1 MKNWSGQL
9 FSLALLSL
17 VAALTF
23 WLKSSL
29 SADTENTARP
39 DDLAPDAIIENFE
52 IRRLDEQGRLKYR
65 LHGPHLSH
73 FPHDDST
80 EIQAPR
86 LTSYREDGTVVNV
99 RADKAIVTQ
108 QGETVHLIDNVVL
121 MRPASPRNP
130 ELVALTPKLMV
141 EPEAGLAHTDSP
153 IRINQGAS
161 WVTGIGARIDHNK
174 MTFELLSNVR
184 GYHVASRAQP

>member
-9 FSLALLSL
+9 FSLALLGL
-17 VAALTF
+17 IAALTF

-29 SADTENTARP
+29 STDPENTARP
-39 DDLAPDAIIENFE
+39 VDLGPDAIIENFE

-65 LHGPHLSH
+65 LHGPQLSH
-73 FPHDDST
+73 FPHNDST

-86 LTSYREDGTVVNV
+86 LTSYRQDGTLINV
-99 RADKAIVTQ
+99 RADKALITQ
-108 QGETVHLIDNVVL
+108 QGETIHLIENVEL
-121 MRPASPRNP
+121 LRPASARNP
-130 ELVALTPKLMV
+130 ELVARTAKLTI
-141 EPEAGLAHTDSP
+141 EPDAGLAHTTSP

-161 WVTGIGARIDHNK
+161 WVTGVGARIDHNK
-174 MTFELLSNVR
+174 MTFELLSQVR